1 MGNIVKHLTVR
12 FAWHDNKWNGRI
24 CKNPRMNFYCRGNY
38 SLLSPRIQKR
48 INLEIEEKTAN
59 SKVSEVARESNYFPP
74 CYWCINSLGKETF
87 TVKDPH
93 PFVHTTKW
101 GEDFQHLV
109 PPLEEDIDSYT
120 LFSWC
125 FLMSFEHENSTQIYP
140 PIPELEKRA
149 KKYVQEIKE
158 NESIIFFYTNYSNPI
173 TGDDYKY
180 CLLGAALVKQIEE
193 PKRYQIPD
201 ELLKKIRNEPRMKNF
216 PTIAWQFK
224 IRIDPKTAF
233 VLPFH
238 EYLEWLAG
246 DKSLEEEKKWKKL
259 KEVSTPIMEHTL
271 IPHFKYVSM
280 HLSHDKCI
288 YLLYYLQKSVKK
300 MKEHQIVDYEILE
313 DIEKKID
320 TLLSIAWKERGR
332 YPGFRNLLFT
342 YLKHDYSEDC
352 LIAIID
358 EFEEW
363 IRNTYGDL
371 DNFLANV
378 KNIKENEV
386 PSRLTKV
393 IATIKRNLDVIRF
406 LSQFDLT
413 IPQFENIKADILG
426 KIGLHE
432 LKRNPYLLFE
442 KYSYDKVYT
451 WDVDRSDYGIDLY
464 HIDIA
469 LIPDIRYAKWDTEH
483 SAQSPQRIR
492 ALIVKILNDAASHN
506 GDSCLARSDIL
517 NRIEDYPL
525 YYINEKFRLSENTL
539 IDYERET
546 LFKERFIIK
555 TEFQDAIYQLKELRE
570 IEEHIENTIDKM
582 VSKKYEPDYEY
593 VERVIKEE
601 KEKFKERIN
610 IDERRRAYIGAL
622 SNGLFILTGKAGSG
636 KTQAIVELVKKF
648 IEESKVPI
656 YIFTPTG
663 KANLVIKYRIKSAG
677 VYDSNKVMI
686 STIHRFLYRSLVEY
700 VQYLPAR
707 KHEIYQL
714 TDLVSDILSGRWDLF
729 KDLLEAS
736 RRGWKFNPSVVIID
750 ETSMVDEILLGA
762 LFCMINIDN
771 LKHLIL
777 VGDEKQLPPIGV
789 GRPLADILFY
799 LRKKGMEDRT
809 VRLESN
815 LRFSPDSGLSMLTEL
830 FGGDDPPSI
839 IEIEQTLKKQDE
851 SFKIDYFTDV
861 ESIKGKMIGILGS
874 ISSQSKE
881 ESIFNLFSRIFKSK
895 GNKISL
901 DKVQIISPRRVG
913 NFGTMAINQNVV
925 MNGNIEFL
933 PQTKLI
939 CEENIY
945 YTIRYGKKDE
955 RILALANGSI
965 GYLDDRGYIRFD
977 EIDELLNTYGWP
989 KIKDLI
995 FIIKKEIYWPLQIDR
1010 KIDLGYA
1017 ITVHKSQGSD
1027 FDNVIFVLPEVTP
1040 FITKELMYTALTR
1053 AKTRLYI
1060 LVNEDLK
1067 QELPLILSRIYD
1079 NSTIEQRKT
1088 LLFEFK
1094 LSTSRAYQLQLR
1106 DGRILQLRSKIEYII
1121 ASTLDKL
1128 GIKFEYEPEDFWLE
1142 YRIKPDFK
1150 LEINGESYYWE
1161 HLGLM
1166 EHRAYRNR
1174 WFYKKQIYEKLGIID
1189 KLITTTEGEKTL
1201 KEESI
1206 KNIVDDL
1213 KLGNLKITE
1222 NSYSKHHYEI

>member
-1 MGNIVKHLTVR
+1 MKHLTVR
-12 FAWHDNKWNGRI
+12 FAWHDNKWNGKI

-59 SKVSEVARESNYFPP
+59 SKISEVIGENNYFPP
-74 CYWCINSLGKETF
+74 CYWCINALGEKTCII
-87 TVKDPH
+87 KDPH
-93 PFVHTTKW
+93 PFIHSTKW
-101 GEDFQHLV
+101 GKDFQRMV
-109 PPLEEDIDSYT
+109 SPLEEKINSYA

-125 FLMSFEHENSTQIYP
+125 FLMSFEHESPTQIYP
-140 PIPELEKRA
+140 PISELEKRA
-149 KKYVQEIKE
+149 KKYIQNIKG
-158 NESIIFFYTNYSNPI
+158 NESVVFFYANYSNPI

-180 CLLGAALVKQIEE
+180 CLLGAALVKEVEE

-201 ELLKKIRNEPRMKNF
+201 ELLRKIRNEPGMNNF

-224 IRIDPKTAF
+224 IKIDPKTAF

-238 EYLEWLAG
+238 EYLEWLAK

-259 KEVSTPIMEHTL
+259 KEISTPVIEHTL

-300 MKEHQIVDYEILE
+300 MKEHQIVDYKILE

-320 TLLSIAWKERGR
+320 GLLSIAWRERGR

-342 YLKHDYSEDC
+342 YLKHDYPEDS
-352 LIAIID
+352 LTIIIN
-358 EFEEW
+358 EFEKW
-363 IRNTYGDL
+363 VRNTYGDL
-371 DNFLANV
+371 DNFLADV
-378 KNIKENEV
+378 KNIKDNDV
-386 PSRLTKV
+386 PSQLIKV
-393 IATIKRNLDVIRF
+393 IVTIKRNLDEIKF

-413 IPQFENIKADILG
+413 IPQLENIKADILS
-426 KIGLHE
+426 KIGLDE
-432 LKRNPYLLFE
+432 LKSNPYLLFE

-451 WDVDRSDYGIDLY
+451 WDIDKSDYGIDLY
-464 HIDIA
+464 DIDIA
-469 LIPDIRYAKWDTEH
+469 LIPDIRYAKWSTEY

-492 ALIVKILNDAASHN
+492 ALIVKILNDAASQN
-506 GDSCLARSDIL
+506 GDSCLVKSDIL
-517 NRIEDYPL
+517 KRIEDYPL
-525 YYINEKFRLSENTL
+525 YYINERFGLNERTL
-539 IDYERET
+539 IDYEKET
-546 LFKERFIIK
+546 LFKERFVIK
-555 TEFQDAIYQLKELRE
+555 TEFQNAIYQLKELRE
-570 IEEHIENTIDKM
+570 IEKHIENVINKL
-582 VSKKYEPDYEY
+582 VSKKYEPDHEY
-593 VERVIKEE
+593 MERVIREE
-601 KEKFKERIN
+601 KEKFKDRIN
-610 IDERRRAYIGAL
+610 IGERRRAYIGAL

-648 IEESKVPI
+648 IEENKVPI

-663 KANLVIKYRIKSAG
+663 KANLVIKNRIKSAG
-677 VYDSNKVMI
+677 IYNSNKINI
-686 STIHRFLYRSLVEY
+686 STIHRFLYRSPAEY
-700 VQYLPAR
+700 IQYIPAKR
-707 KHEIYQL
+707 HEIYQL

-729 KDLLEAS
+729 KDFSEIS
-736 RRGWKFNPSVVIID
+736 RRGWRFNPSVVIID
-750 ETSMVDEILLGA
+750 ETSMVDKILLGA

-789 GRPLADILFY
+789 GRPLADIIFY
-799 LRKKGMEDRT
+799 LRKKGMENI

-815 LRFSPDSGLSMLTEL
+815 LRFSPDSGLGMLTEL

-839 IEIEQTLKKQDE
+839 IEIEQILKKQDE
-851 SFKIDYFTDV
+851 SFKIDYFTDI
-861 ESIKGKMIGILGS
+861 ESLKGKTADVLRS
-874 ISSQSKE
+874 LLHQSKE
-881 ESIFNLFSRIFKSK
+881 ESIFNLFGQIFKGE

-901 DKVQIISPRRVG
+901 DRVQIISPRRVG
-913 NFGTMAINQNVV
+913 NFGTMAINQNVI
-925 MNGNIEFL
+925 MNGNIQFL

-945 YTIRYGKKDE
+945 YTISHRKKDE

-965 GYLDDRGYIRFD
+965 GYLDDEGYIRFD
-977 EIDELLNTYGWP
+977 EIDELKASYGWQ
-989 KIKDLI
+989 KIKNLI
-995 FIIKKEIYWPLQIDR
+995 FNIKNEIYSPLQTDR
-1010 KIDLGYA
+1010 RIDLGYA
-1017 ITVHKSQGSD
+1017 ITAHKSQGSD
-1027 FDNVIFVLPEVTP
+1027 FDNVIFIFPEVTP

-1053 AKTRLYI
+1053 AKSQLHI
-1060 LVNEDLK
+1060 FVNEDLK

-1079 NSTIEQRKT
+1079 NSAIEQRKT

-1094 LSTSRAYQLQLR
+1094 ISPSRAYYLQLR
-1106 DGRILQLRSKIEYII
+1106 DGRTLQLRSKIEYII
-1121 ASTLDKL
+1121 ANILDKL

-1150 LEINGESYYWE
+1150 LIIDGESYYWE

-1166 EHRAYRNR
+1166 EYGAYRNR
-1174 WFYKKQIYEKLGIID
+1174 WSYKKQIYEELGIID
-1189 KLITTTEGEKTL
+1189 KLITTTEGEKML

-1206 KNIVDDL
+1206 KDIINDL
-1213 KLGNLKITE
+1213 KSRNLKTTE